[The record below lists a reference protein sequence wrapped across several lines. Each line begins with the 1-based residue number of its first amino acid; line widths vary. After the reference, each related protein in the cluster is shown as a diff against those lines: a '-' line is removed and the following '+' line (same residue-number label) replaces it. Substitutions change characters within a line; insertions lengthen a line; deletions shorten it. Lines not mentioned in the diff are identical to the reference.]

1 VRLTGASVS
10 LYAVSGESTRGT
22 IAERQTKHTPKMTI
36 VQRRY
41 FIQSPKLL
49 LELRA
54 SEMLVNVKSVQRKA
68 GRQLS
73 RTSRRLKFLSCHS
86 GPVIAGGPFFPRPV
100 REEWEARM
108 QIQPF
113 LRRWPILLSVLCA
126 KGWAPD
132 SQSEAEQ
139 AALHAR
145 RAGHRVLDGESMRQ
159 LPAAYGHPPRPGIT
173 SREAAPFLAF
183 LESAG
188 GPVRRWSSL

>member
-1 VRLTGASVS
+1 MRLTGASVS

-49 LELRA
+49 LGLRA

-68 GRQLS
+68 GIASFRVLREGSSFCAAIQAWQVA
-73 RTSRRLKFLSCHS
+73 HS
-86 GPVIAGGPFFPRPV
+86 FRVLCGKK
-100 REEWEARM
+100 WETRM
-108 QIQPF
+108 QIQPLLGVAHPF
-113 LRRWPILLSVLCA
+113 ARTLR
-126 KGWAPD
+126 KGWVPD

-159 LPAAYGHPPRPGIT
+159 LPAAYGHQPRPGIT
-173 SREAAPFLAF
+173 SREAALFQGF
-183 LESAG
+183 LESAAVPFAG
-188 GPVRRWSSL
+188 GPSL

>member
-1 VRLTGASVS
+1 
-10 LYAVSGESTRGT
+10 
-22 IAERQTKHTPKMTI
+22 MTI

-73 RTSRRLKFLSCHS
+73 RTSRRLEFLSCHS
-86 GPVIAGGPFFPRPV
+86 GPVIAGGPCFPRPV
-100 REEWEARM
+100 RKEWKARM

-126 KGWAPD
+126 KDGHQIPNLKP
-132 SQSEAEQ
+132 SKPPCTREEQ
-139 AALHAR
+139 
-145 RAGHRVLDGESMRQ
+145 
-159 LPAAYGHPPRPGIT
+159 GIG
-173 SREAAPFLAF
+173 F
-183 LESAG
+183 
-188 GPVRRWSSL
+188 